1 MSRVACV
8 LTSDRNN
15 IYLLF
20 LSTDCSPIQAVLFC
34 PTVLIVSIG
43 KTPLSVALA
52 TTNFPALPS
61 AWFTAFQPPNSV
73 ISFTFP
79 ASTPVVAPTP
89 SILLIFVLFWIALGN
104 CSSFSFNSSSPAFA
118 RGAVYTWFAASS
130 LVVSVVVELGS
141 AARLFRDLG
150 LLLSVVAAVTSA
162 DFVVSA
168 VVLDISWAFDVVC
181 SFFSATFASV
191 ANFSLILSAAFSA
204 VVGVV
209 GVVVVATGAATSS
222 FLLSCAVVLLSVAA
236 FVTLASVA
244 VLVSA
249 ADAAPCPNAINKADT
264 ATLAAPKLTLRIE
277 KRVTF
282 SRVEFSILFF
292 NDLFFM
298 IYYLLWLN

>member
-1 MSRVACV
+1 MFRVACV

-20 LSTDCSPIQAVLFC
+20 LSTDCSPIQAVLFA

-141 AARLFRDLG
+141 AARLFRDFG
-150 LLLSVVAAVTSA
+150 LLLSVVSAVTSA
-162 DFVVSA
+162 GFVVSA

-244 VLVSA
+244 VLVSV

>member
-52 TTNFPALPS
+52 TTNFPALSS

>member
-1 MSRVACV
+1 MFCVACV

-20 LSTDCSPIQAVLFC
+20 LSIDCSPIQAVLLP

-43 KTPLSVALA
+43 KTPLSVVLA

-73 ISFTFP
+73 TSFTFP

-118 RGAVYTWFAASS
+118 CGAVYTWFAASS
-130 LVVSVVVELGS
+130 LVVSIVVELGS
-141 AARLFRDLG
+141 AARFLRDFG

-162 DFVVSA
+162 GFAVSA
-168 VVLDISWAFDVVC
+168 VVLDVSWAFAVVC
-181 SFFSATFASV
+181 SLFSTTFASV

-209 GVVVVATGAATSS
+209 GTVVVATGAATSS
-222 FLLSCAVVLLSVAA
+222 FLLSCAVVLLFVTA

-244 VLVSA
+244 VLVSV

>member
-1 MSRVACV
+1 M
-8 LTSDRNN
+8 
-15 IYLLF
+15 
-20 LSTDCSPIQAVLFC
+20 
-34 PTVLIVSIG
+34 
-43 KTPLSVALA
+43 
-52 TTNFPALPS
+52 
-61 AWFTAFQPPNSV
+61 
-73 ISFTFP
+73 
-79 ASTPVVAPTP
+79 
-89 SILLIFVLFWIALGN
+89 
-104 CSSFSFNSSSPAFA
+104 
-118 RGAVYTWFAASS
+118 YTWFAASS

-141 AARLFRDLG
+141 AARLLRFLG
-150 LLLSVVAAVTSA
+150 LFPSEDAVAASL
-162 DFVVSA
+162 VS
-168 VVLDISWAFDVVC
+168 VGFTVSWAFDVVC

-209 GVVVVATGAATSS
+209 GVVVVDTGAATSS
-222 FLLSCAVVLLSVAA
+222 FLLSCAVVLLCVAA

>member
-1 MSRVACV
+1 MFRVACV

-20 LSTDCSPIQAVLFC
+20 LSTDCSPIQAVLFA

-52 TTNFPALPS
+52 TTNFPAFPS

-141 AARLFRDLG
+141 AARLFRDFG

-162 DFVVSA
+162 GFAVST
-168 VVLDISWAFDVVC
+168 VVLDVSWAFAVVC
-181 SFFSATFASV
+181 SLFSAIFASV

>member
-52 TTNFPALPS
+52 TTNFPALLS